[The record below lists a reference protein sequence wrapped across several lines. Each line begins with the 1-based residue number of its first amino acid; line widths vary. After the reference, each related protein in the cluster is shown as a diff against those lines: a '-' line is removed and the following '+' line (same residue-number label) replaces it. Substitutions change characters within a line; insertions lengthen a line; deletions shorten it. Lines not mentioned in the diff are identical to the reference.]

1 MRCLRQGGRSNAVTE
16 IVLTV
21 SDEGAD
27 DVRLE
32 DLGRLLRAELLEL
45 PEAASVDALTT
56 GEAPPGTRG
65 GLVAAA
71 GALVVTAQPQVAA
84 MAKIVSSLWGWLR
97 RGGGG
102 PRTIRLEVG
111 GDVIELSGAT
121 NELQEKLV
129 EDWIARRAETG

>member
-1 MRCLRQGGRSNAVTE
+1 MTE

-21 SDEGAD
+21 AEDGAD
-27 DVRLE
+27 EERLD
-32 DLGRLLRAELLEL
+32 DLGRMLRAELRDL
-45 PEAASVDALTT
+45 PEAASVDALTK

-84 MAKIVSSLWGWLR
+84 VVKVVTSLWEWLR

-102 PRTIRLEVG
+102 RRTIRLEVD
-111 GDVIELSGAT
+111 GDVIELSGAS

-129 EDWIARRAETG
+129 EDWIARRAQQA

>member
-1 MRCLRQGGRSNAVTE
+1 MTE

-21 SDEGAD
+21 AEDGAD
-27 DVRLE
+27 EERLD
-32 DLGRLLRAELLEL
+32 DLGRMLRAELRDL
-45 PEAASVDALTT
+45 PEATSVDALTK

-84 MAKIVSSLWGWLR
+84 VVKVVASLWEWLR

-102 PRTIRLEVG
+102 GKRTIRLEVD
-111 GDVIELSGAT
+111 GDVIELSGAS

-129 EDWIARRAETG
+129 EDWIARRAEQA